1 MKPAACIFLVLF
13 SLCEDLSSTNK
24 GIGKQS
30 ARVSG
35 VLLVSRCVALL
46 AGSGSGGGGGG
57 YLRLIPPRALWL
69 GLIFKFLADNHVVL

>member
-1 MKPAACIFLVLF
+1 
-13 SLCEDLSSTNK
+13 
-24 GIGKQS
+24 
-30 ARVSG
+30 

-69 GLIFKFLADNHVVL
+69 GLVLNFLPIIIQFCNAF